1 MEIIRSFP
9 HVRPVEGYIQTSD
22 ETAGD
27 RNSRIDLKFRR
38 IIFLKKT
45 GRVFCNFELWPW
57 WQKRPSNDHG
67 QSVHSFSS
75 FSRHISIFDVIWIW
89 EFVVPVKITSDILL
103 VKHTSDTW
111 SQSDTL
117 SSTTKL
123 SAWKAKRSWG
133 PTFHLKK
140 SDGYK
145 EASGFPTKFQDTKI
159 RYIYMK
165 IPQVFV
171 QKISM
176 AVSCKLSLSLS
187 LYAID
192 GLSTSKKNKQKMW
205 HAMTTLTAK
214 VHGSWYWDVCDK
226 EKIKGTTHCGRKY
239 FLSLET
245 SMEYLL
251 ACGELVDVG
260 KCANSMDCFGHLARL
275 SEVLIH

>member
-1 MEIIRSFP
+1 M
-9 HVRPVEGYIQTSD
+9 
-22 ETAGD
+22 
-27 RNSRIDLKFRR
+27 
-38 IIFLKKT
+38 
-45 GRVFCNFELWPW
+45 
-57 WQKRPSNDHG
+57 
-67 QSVHSFSS
+67 
-75 FSRHISIFDVIWIW
+75 FDVIWIW

-145 EASGFPTKFQDTKI
+145 EVSGFPTKFQDTKI
-159 RYIYMK
+159 RYVYIK

-171 QKISM
+171 RNISM

-187 LYAID
+187 LCHRW
-192 GLSTSKKNKQKMW
+192 LSTSKKNKQKMW

-226 EKIKGTTHCGRKY
+226 GKDKGNH
-239 FLSLET
+239 SLWE
-245 SMEYLL
+245 
-251 ACGELVDVG
+251 
-260 KCANSMDCFGHLARL
+260 
-275 SEVLIH
+275 EVLSFTRNIHGIFACLWWIGWCRQMCQFHGLFWSSCPVEWSIDSLNGRT